1 MKEIYNGVF
10 SSDDNDVVYIIGD
23 MHGDYQCLVHC
34 LVDLCNVAKVK
45 KIYNDTEFETP
56 NREYLSWKKDNNSNI
71 VFCGD
76 MIHRKRF
83 DEVLDDECSDIYI
96 MKTIMRLKKE
106 AQKYGGDI
114 IIISGNHEIMTI
126 TYPHNNMYTS
136 EKNLNYNEKYF
147 TDVDFI
153 NNYIKN
159 SYAFVKINDILIAH
173 GGLCS
178 DYLDCL
184 DKFVMTINND
194 KQSSSKN
201 NDEGKIDKKKLYKI
215 TNDGKDKHE
224 EFVLIGG
231 SQLEFGDSIVEF
243 INNKYKEFFTD
254 FDKQKINKNDITYD
268 LFINYEP
275 GKKKTHNLFWCRQW
289 GYNTNCPEMTTILN
303 KVKCKKM
310 IIAHCPQFLS
320 PNEPKMIN
328 FECETGKFKDDYTL
342 ARVDLGMSR
351 SFDDNSKKNFMNY
364 LFYNY
369 NRKMS
374 VLKIVAKNN
383 YFSMGYS
390 GVITKKLSCIQY
402 LLLKYGL
409 TKQEWLDNGIDSNW
423 LGFKYINEF
432 IEESKD
438 IYPNKN
444 DNKYDKLCSQKN
456 SQGQNTIICLLYPIV
471 INYKELESIS
481 KYKKLKINDV
491 EE

>member
-23 MHGDYQCLVHC
+23 MHGDYQCLIHC
-34 LVDLCNVAKVK
+34 LVDLCNVAKVT
-45 KIYNDTEFETP
+45 KIYNDAEFETP
-56 NREYLSWKKDNNSNI
+56 NREYLSWEKNNNSNI

-106 AQKYGGDI
+106 AQKYGGNI

-126 TYPHNNMYTS
+126 TYPHDNMYTS

-153 NNYIKN
+153 NDYIAN

-184 DKFVMTINND
+184 DKFIITINND
-194 KQSSSKN
+194 IPSSKN
-201 NDEGKIDKKKLYKI
+201 NKIEKKKIYKI
-215 TNDGKDKHE
+215 NNDKKDKHD

-231 SQLEFGDSIVEF
+231 SQLEFGDNIVEF
-243 INNKYKEFFTD
+243 INDKYKDFFTN
-254 FDKQKINKNDITYD
+254 FDKHKINKNDITYD

-275 GKKKTHNLFWCRQW
+275 GKKNTHNLFWCRQW
-289 GYNTNCPEMTTILN
+289 GYNTNCPEMATILN

-310 IIAHCPQFLS
+310 IIAHCPQFLA
-320 PNEPKMIN
+320 PHEPKMIN
-328 FECETGKFKDDYTL
+328 FECKTGKFKDDYTL

-351 SFDDNSKKNFMNY
+351 SFDDNSKKNFINY

-369 NRKMS
+369 NRKMA
-374 VLKIVAKNN
+374 VLKLTSIN
-383 YFSMGYS
+383 GYLS
-390 GVITKKLSCIQY
+390 LGYNKVITKKLSCIQY

-409 TKQEWLDNGIDSNW
+409 TKQEWLNNGIDSNW
-423 LGFKYINEF
+423 LGFNYVDDVIKSAKEYF
-432 IEESKD
+432 PD
-438 IYPNKN
+438 KN
-444 DNKYDKLCSQKN
+444 DNKYNKFCSQKN
-456 SQGQNTIICLLYPIV
+456 SPNFDSITCLLYPV
-471 INYKELESIS
+471 IINNKHDLNSIAQ
-481 KYKKLKINDV
+481 YKKNMM
-491 EE
+491 